1 MSGERRRLCCVA
13 LACAALGVVV
23 PGVARAQVTP
33 AAVTE
38 QARRLFHQGITLA
51 DQDRW
56 AEALAA
62 FQQSLGLVPR
72 ASTRFNLARAL
83 LRLGRLREAIEV
95 FDAYL
100 AEAQG
105 AGEAARVAEATRLRA
120 EAVAALSTLR
130 LVGLP
135 EEAEVSVDGALL
147 PGRGAPRVLRVDPGV
162 RRVEVRD
169 AAGHVE
175 RFTVTTIAAQVT
187 EHSLSWPEPP
197 PLLPRAE
204 ILVRPPDAPPP
215 PPPSSRGWVSNP
227 WVWVGAG
234 AVVAGT
240 AAVLLYVFRPTEA
253 PYGGT
258 TDTVIQG
265 ATAIRF

>member
-1 MSGERRRLCCVA
+1 MG
-13 LACAALGVVV
+13 LACAALSLAV
-23 PGVARAQVTP
+23 PTVLWAQPTP
-33 AAVTE
+33 ATVTE
-38 QARRLFHQGITLA
+38 QARGLFHQGITLA

-83 LRLGRLREAIEV
+83 LRLGRLREAIEA

-100 AEAQG
+100 AEARG
-105 AGEAARVAEATRLRA
+105 ASEAERIAGATRLRA
-120 EAVAALSTLR
+120 EAVAALATLR
-130 LVGLP
+130 LTGLP

-175 RFTVTTIAAQVT
+175 RFTVTVAAAEAT
-187 EHSLSWPEPP
+187 EHALSWPQPP
-197 PLLPRAE
+197 PALPRAE
-204 ILVRPPDAPPP
+204 LLVRPPEVPPP
-215 PPPSSRGWVSNP
+215 PPPRRGWASSP

-265 ATAIRF
+265 VTAVRF